1 MKQRRQWFAGLVG
14 SLMLVLIGLPGGL
27 LQAPAAA
34 AATASPT
41 ATATASIAKPTAASP
56 TVTGPVTGG
65 NGAPTV
71 LPTSFDLASVGYQ
84 ESEYFI
90 SGTAESFTS
99 GVGLTSDG
107 KWAVA
112 PGATAPY
119 TTRIVVR
126 RPIDPE
132 RFNGTVIVEWLN
144 VSGGVDADPDW
155 TMTHN
160 KLIQSG
166 FAWVGVSAQVVG
178 VNATKSADP
187 IRYGPL
193 SHPGDS
199 FSYDLFSQAGQAVRS
214 HAPLVLGGLRLRKLL
229 AIGESQSAGRLVT
242 YIDAIHPL
250 VHEYD
255 GYLVHSRFASG
266 APLSQSPQAGIPA
279 PGSTMIRNDLDV
291 PVFVFETETDVFNS
305 NLADRQPDTN
315 LFRLWEVAGTAHYD
329 TYGLVIGPQ
338 DTGNGQ
344 GAVLNLAAMQSPPTS
359 PPPGVFT
366 CNLGI
371 NTGGAHWVLDAA
383 IDSLNEWVGQ
393 GIAPPIA
400 PRLQVTGSSPVVFAR
415 DANGNVLGGV
425 RTPQVDA
432 PIATLTGTGNSG
444 SGSLGVFCA
453 LFGTTVPFSSSKLAS
468 LYPNHRQFVTLWRQS
483 VRSDVK
489 GGFLLRRDAA
499 ELNRSAEVSQI
510 GS

>member
-1 MKQRRQWFAGLVG
+1 MKQRRHWLAGVVG
-14 SLMLVLIGLPGGL
+14 SLTLLLVGLPGGL
-27 LQAPAAA
+27 LGASSVAAA
-34 AATASPT
+34 SAKPT
-41 ATATASIAKPTAASP
+41 PPPTAASP
-56 TVTGPVTGG
+56 TVSGPVTGG
-65 NGAPTV
+65 NGKPTV
-71 LPTSFDLASVGYQ
+71 LPMGFNLGLVGYE
-84 ESEYFI
+84 ESEYFT
-90 SGTAESFTS
+90 SGTATSYTS
-99 GVGLTSDG
+99 GSGLTSDG
-107 KWAVA
+107 RWTVS
-112 PGATAPY
+112 PSTTAPY

-126 RPIDPE
+126 RPVDPK

-155 TMTHN
+155 TLTHN
-160 KLIQSG
+160 KLIRSG
-166 FAWVGVSAQVVG
+166 FVWVGVSAQAGG
-178 VNATKSADP
+178 VSATKSTDP
-187 IRYGPL
+187 VRYGPL

-199 FSYDLFSQAGQAVRS
+199 FSYDIFSQAGQAVRNRS
-214 HAPLVLGGLRLRKLL
+214 ALVLGGLKPRKVI

-242 YIDAIHPL
+242 YIDAVHPL

-255 GYLVHSRFASG
+255 GFLVHSRFASG
-266 APLSQSPQAGIPA
+266 AMLSQTPQAIISA
-279 PGSTMIRNDLDV
+279 PPSTMIRDDLRV

-344 GAVLNLAAMQSPPTS
+344 GAVLNLAAMQNPPTS

-371 NTGGAHWVLDAA
+371 NTGGGHWVLDAA
-383 IDSLNEWVGQ
+383 VDWLNQWVVKGV
-393 GIAPPIA
+393 APPIP
-400 PRLQVTGSSPVVFAR
+400 PRLQVTSASPVVFAT

-432 PIATLTGTGNSG
+432 PIATLTGTGNTG

-453 LFGTTVPFSSSKLAS
+453 IFGTTSPFSPSKLAT
-468 LYPNHRQFVTLWRQS
+468 LYPSHKAFVSLWHQS
-483 VRSDVK
+483 VQRDLS
-489 GGFLLRRDAA
+489 GGFLLRRDAV
-499 ELNRSAEVSQI
+499 ELDRSAANSQI
-510 GS
+510 GK